1 MALDSSSCIV
11 NVLQLVM
18 IFLKCDITKLGKYSE
33 YSKMEPGL
41 PDPNE
46 SIFLAFIFT
55 IVKVGG

>member
-1 MALDSSSCIV
+1 V
-11 NVLQLVM
+11 TLQSWANILP
-18 IFLKCDITKLGKYSE
+18 E